1 MVEWVGQNK
10 ETDEEHDENCVEEE
24 FQLTRV
30 KIDKDGKRGRVAL
43 GIGNQNHSVNIW
55 DESKLELALT
65 KKSSSYFE
73 NNFPIFL
80 LSGISNKLTLKVRD
94 VLH

>member
-1 MVEWVGQNK
+1 MVWYLWWHVVEWVGQNK

-43 GIGNQNHSVNIW
+43 GIGNQNHSVN
-55 DESKLELALT
+55 S
-65 KKSSSYFE
+65 
-73 NNFPIFL
+73 
-80 LSGISNKLTLKVRD
+80 
-94 VLH
+94 